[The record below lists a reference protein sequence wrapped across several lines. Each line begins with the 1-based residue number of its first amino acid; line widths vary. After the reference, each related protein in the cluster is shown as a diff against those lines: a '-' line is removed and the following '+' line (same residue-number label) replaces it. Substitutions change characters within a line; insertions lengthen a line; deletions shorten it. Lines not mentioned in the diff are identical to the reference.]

1 MCLIRTDS
9 LLEPPSSGISKNCS
23 FWGFFQ
29 CGFIFSDLE
38 GAAWGCAPWIG
49 LVLAHLS
56 DARLD
61 SDPENVEA
69 E

>member
-1 MCLIRTDS
+1 MWFHFFRPGGCCL
-9 LLEPPSSGISKNCS
+9 G
-23 FWGFFQ
+23 
-29 CGFIFSDLE
+29 
-38 GAAWGCAPWIG
+38 GCAPWIG